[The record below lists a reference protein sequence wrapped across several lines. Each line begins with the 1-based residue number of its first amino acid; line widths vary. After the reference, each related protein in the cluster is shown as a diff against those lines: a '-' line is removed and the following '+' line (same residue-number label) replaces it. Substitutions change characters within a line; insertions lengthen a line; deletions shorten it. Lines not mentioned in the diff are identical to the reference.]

1 MKTPYQTDEY
11 RKWDRE
17 RSKERNEGLKVIS
30 VKVTEEIQKEFKTK
44 CIENDL
50 TMNSVVKLLIKNW
63 ISGAISI
70 SVNVNVKTE
79 NGNK

>member
-17 RSKERNEGLKVIS
+17 RSKERNKD
-30 VKVTEEIQKEFKTK
+30 VKVVVVKLPEEIQKAFKIQ

-50 TMNSVVKLLIKNW
+50 TMNAVIKLLIKNW
-63 ISGAISI
+63 MDGSISI
-70 SVNVNVKTE
+70 NINVKGE
-79 NGNK
+79 K

>member
-17 RSKERNEGLKVIS
+17 RSKERNKD
-30 VKVTEEIQKEFKTK
+30 VKIVVVKLSEEMQKAFKIK

-50 TMNSVVKLLIKNW
+50 TMNAVIKLLIKNW
-63 ISGAISI
+63 MNGSISI
-70 SVNVNVKTE
+70 NINVKE
-79 NGNK
+79 K

>member
-17 RSKERNEGLKVIS
+17 RSKERNKDLKVIA
-30 VKVTEEIQKEFKTK
+30 VKLNEGVQKEFKIK

-50 TMNSVVKLLIKNW
+50 TMNAAIKLLIKNW
-63 ISGAISI
+63 MDGSIAINI
-70 SVNVNVKTE
+70 KINNE
-79 NGNK
+79 

>member
-17 RSKERNEGLKVIS
+17 RSKERNKDLKVIA
-30 VKVTEEIQKEFKTK
+30 VKLNEKAQKEFKIK

-50 TMNSVVKLLIKNW
+50 TMNGAAKLLIKNW
-63 ISGAISI
+63 MNGSISI
-70 SVNVNVKTE
+70 NINVKD
-79 NGNK
+79 K